1 MRRISTLFSS
11 IALAAL
17 LLAACGGG
25 ATSTNVV
32 ESPPPVTIDATD
44 EMTEVPTEGPT
55 EAPMTTETPG
65 VPVTGDVNPARLSN
79 QLDFSV
85 WSQEGEQIGDVEDM
99 VLDMDNSSVMYV
111 VVGAGGFLGIGE
123 RDVLVPWEMLLLQSG
138 AGDTTGGQQNAFIL
152 QSDVDTFSNAP
163 DIDLSTTLPGIG
175 EPATDWDIDIRN
187 YWEGGGSSE
196 TEATPAA
203 EETVDPNATAVM
215 PPEGDAT
222 ATGEPVEATATAGTG
237 EDTSDAEPQALQGVM
252 LASDVLD
259 AIVILGTAGEETED
273 QATAVPEATADPSM
287 TATPGTGD
295 GTGDATATT
304 DAGLGIGTDEVTAT
318 VDDAIVDTESGDLLY
333 LVVNAAFDDGDRWI
347 PIPLSAFQWNPA
359 EEGFVLNADAVM
371 LQEAPFVNVDQFPDT
386 TVSGWNSEFDAF
398 WQNAVP

>member
-11 IALAAL
+11 ITLAAL
-17 LLAACGGG
+17 LLIACGGG

-44 EMTEVPTEGPT
+44 EMTEVPTEAPT

-85 WSQEGEQIGDVEDM
+85 WSQDGEEIGDVEDM

-111 VVGAGGFLGIGE
+111 IVGAGGFLGIGE
-123 RDVLVPWEMLLLQSG
+123 RDVLVPWEMLELQSG
-138 AGDTTGGQQNAFIL
+138 TGEATGGQQNAFIL

-163 DIDLSTTLPGIG
+163 DVDLSSVLPGIG

-203 EETVDPNATAVM
+203 EDTVDPNATAVM
-215 PPEGDAT
+215 PPDGEAT
-222 ATGEPVEATATAGTG
+222 TTEEPVEATATAGTG
-237 EDTSDAEPQALQGVM
+237 EDTSVGEPQALQGVM
-252 LASDVLD
+252 LASDVLG
-259 AIVILGTAGEETED
+259 ATVTLGTTGE
-273 QATAVPEATADPSM
+273 QATAVPEATADPGM
-287 TATPGTGD
+287 TATPDTGD
-295 GTGDATATT
+295 DT
-304 DAGLGIGTDEVTAT
+304 GLGVGTDEVNAT
-318 VDDAIVDTESGDLLY
+318 VEDVIVDPEAGDLLY
-333 LVVNAAFDDGDRWI
+333 FVVSAVFDDGDRWI
-347 PIPLSAFQWNPA
+347 PIPLRAFQWNPV
-359 EEGFVLNADAVM
+359 EEDFVLNADATL
-371 LQEAPFVNVDQFPDT
+371 LQDAPFVEVDQFPDT

-398 WQNAVP
+398 WQNTAP